1 MPGASPKSFST
12 GALKSKILNLAQ
24 TSVYQVMIQPPDKV
38 KKFINSSN
46 RKFNYD
52 KEGENIELLCH
63 ETSLPGTTF
72 ATHEVTNDYHGVS
85 ERMAYRRQFD
95 STIDMTFYVDK
106 EYKIIEFFDGWMD
119 YISGVGRTGTKEQ
132 YKNQAAT
139 YRMSYPKYYKT
150 NISVTKFEKDLRD
163 KAMTYTFV
171 GAFPIS
177 INNIPLSY
185 NTSDITRFSVS
196 FSYIRYTRERHN
208 TTQSV
213 NSFSLGDV
221 SRGDIVGVVNIGN
234 GLFRIERLLNGQ
246 IITEVSSSRP
256 TL

>member
-1 MPGASPKSFST
+1 MPTRPNIVST
-12 GALKSKILNLAQ
+12 SSLKTRLLNLSQ
-24 TSVYQVMIQPPDKV
+24 TSVYTVSLNPPNEV
-38 KKFINSSN
+38 NRFLNNSGLSYATDG
-46 RKFNYD
+46 RD
-52 KEGENIELLCH
+52 LELLAS
-63 ETSLPGTTF
+63 ETTLPGSTF
-72 ATHEVTNDYHGVS
+72 ATHDRTSDFVGVT
-85 ERMAYRRQFD
+85 EKMAYRRIYD
-95 STIDMTFYVDK
+95 ETIDMTFYVDK

-139 YRMSYPKYYKT
+139 YRLSYPKYYKT

-213 NSFSLGDV
+213 NSFPLGDV